1 MKVTINELDT
11 FVSIVDEGTISQA
24 AEHLGVTVSAVSRA
38 LSRLEKKLNTS
49 LFRRTTRRL
58 ELTQEGEKYLERVRS
73 ILSDLEDAGD
83 MMVKNK
89 EVPSGKLRI
98 DAATPFMLHVIAPLI
113 DKYSNA
119 YPQIDIELVS
129 NESLVDLLEARTDVA
144 VRIGELKDSSLSA
157 TPLGL
162 SQIRILAS
170 PVYLKKHGTPKIVE
184 DLVHHQLLGF
194 NSLEKLNDWPIYD
207 AANNLFHIHTNIKAD
222 SGETLRQLALCG
234 IGIVCLSDFMTYQDI
249 QKGDLIQ
256 LFESSTIKMQQPI
269 NLVYYKNRKLSE
281 RVSSFIEFLKATP
294 APIWYAQKRRFK
306 MSKK

>member
-194 NSLEKLNDWPIYD
+194 NSLEKLNNWPIYD

-281 RVSSFIEFLKATP
+281 RVSSFIEFLKAEVTL
-294 APIWYAQKRRFK
+294 
-306 MSKK
+306 